1 MLEIEEDDLSPKQ
14 TRALLALHRAG
25 PHACSPPGH
34 VFALDLSDL
43 HSPGVTGLTSQKARA
58 GPATGSLPHA

>member
-1 MLEIEEDDLSPKQ
+1 MLEIEEDDLSTEQ

-34 VFALDLSDL
+34 VFAFDLSDL
-43 HSPGVTGLTSQKARA
+43 HSPGVTGLTS
-58 GPATGSLPHA
+58 